1 VWWNRKHEEKA
12 TASNAGPALSAALLY
27 GHTGDASTLAWAE
40 RVYGF
45 WNGSMTDAAS
55 GAVTDHYKTEN
66 GSCTEVGWSFTYNEG
81 LMLGAATALANA
93 TSAPAYSR
101 DAARF
106 AGHLVLVQT
115 RDRILFDGC
124 EGQCTCCDCQSFK
137 GIAVRELARWV
148 GAEGYGGLVPP
159 QVSFIQPIF
168 KYSK

>member
-1 VWWNRKHEEKA
+1 MSHSGVWWNRKHEEKA

-115 RDRILFDGC
+115 RDLSC
-124 EGQCTCCDCQSFK
+124 ST
-137 GIAVRELARWV
+137 AVKASARAATANRSRESLCASLRGGWARR
-148 GAEGYGGLVPP
+148 AMAA
-159 QVSFIQPIF
+159 
-168 KYSK
+168 